1 MKALLLMKVRLLI
14 VLCITVL
21 TACGGGSGGNSRD
34 TLNTNLPDSPA
45 NSISAPTLSFSTE
58 DASVTRG
65 SSVLLRWNATDVA
78 RCSSSASPS
87 HQDWQDDALQDF
99 TNDGHNITSLQSDT
113 TFTLTC
119 RGLDESLISESLFVE
134 AAPTPQAVAAPTLS
148 FTAQNTRVTE
158 GGRTQL
164 SWSATDVVRCRSTAT
179 PSHPDWE
186 DNRLQELASAGFDI
200 ANLQRETT
208 FTLTCRGTDNS
219 LVTASLMIVVD
230 PLSAPVP
237 APPPE
242 PPPTPTPAPAPELTP
257 APEREPEPTAPST
270 ANSIAFNETTAFD
283 DLDGSLRADVYF
295 GQSQLIPAGSI
306 VNSRQPHLV
315 ANRKTLLLVK
325 PQSTNQLR
333 EMTAT
338 IRAAN
343 GQQVSTIS
351 LNAPSNLPAT
361 SYAVDTNVDVDSV
374 DFSPLPGSTF
384 SLNTREQVLML
395 ADTSNPFLAQ
405 TLRNNAAIQITFVN
419 GRHTRQMHLP
429 IDDDFENKVVTINV
443 LAQRS
448 TDVFYR
454 EDRSHTISQG
464 EAVTFKFVS
473 GEWVFE
479 NMLVNNDLVYAQN
492 TWSGELPAEIIQP
505 GMSITVN
512 YGTESGTLDDI
523 EVGGRS
529 QLIIHTIDVGMLVE
543 PRGEFLFPH
552 DDEAHR
558 EYFQTAPVSSLVI
571 SQYEPVHFRE
581 VVMPDGTRLTTFS
594 PDEGSVHGGDM
605 REAIGKQLISHG
617 INNANYGLHTTPGLN
632 ARSHPYTTAQITA
645 HTARGRYSNGVQVH
659 GLSGGNGM
667 ATLLQGYGNEFSHEI
682 GHNYGL
688 GHFVDGFAGSLHR
701 RSDEPNSTWGW
712 DADKMR
718 LLPNFSP
725 AITNQDR
732 CVPEAF
738 SGTGAEACQAP
749 YLGRRFG
756 ADAMAGGAP
765 LSGFNRYT
773 LYTPNSARLIQ
784 AFFESKAVFDASS
797 GTGFVK
803 WNANTRQM
811 EPYTNTISVLDSV
824 TPNPRSGLTEPVL
837 RTLFQTNDLIEIV
850 LADGSWTREITVPA
864 ASAEN
869 AEKILTIQTSAGFSS
884 NLTINRSTAT
894 ISRGF
899 TSAYRSNGSL
909 WQALST
915 EALQALAR
923 APRSPTRFGI
933 PVTTLVGYYDPENV
947 LPSYI
952 YPAMH
957 GAYGFTYA
965 DDSTEIASGDCQL
978 QVSTDSGMLSFRL
991 ANSRISEGVMNKFH
1005 VNVPEDSN
1013 PSSAVVRCDN
1023 NNLAQSAVT
1032 PVAENLGYTVNGS

>member
-1 MKALLLMKVRLLI
+1 MKVILLT
-14 VLCITVL
+14 LLSITLL
-21 TACGGGSGGNSRD
+21 TACGGGSGDNFSN
-34 TLNTNLPDSPA
+34 TLNTNLSDPSA
-45 NSISAPTLSFSTE
+45 YRVSAPTLSFSTQ
-58 DASVTRG
+58 DAMVTHG
-65 SSVLLRWNATDVA
+65 SSLFLLWNATGVE
-78 RCSSSASPS
+78 RCSSSASPG
-87 HQDWQDDALQDF
+87 HRDWPDDVLQGF
-99 TNDGHNITSLQSDT
+99 SNDGHNITSLQSDT

-134 AAPTPQAVAAPTLS
+134 VTPAPQALAAPTLS

-158 GGRTQL
+158 GDRTQL
-164 SWSATDVVRCRSTAT
+164 SWSATDVVSCRSTAM
-179 PSHPDWE
+179 PDHPDWV
-186 DNRLQELASAGFDI
+186 DNRLQELTSSGFDI
-200 ANLQRETT
+200 ANLQSDTT

-219 LVTASLMIVVD
+219 LVTATLMISVN
-230 PLSAPVP
+230 PSAVPIP
-237 APPPE
+237 APPPA
-242 PPPTPTPAPAPELTP
+242 PTPTPTPAPAPEP
-257 APEREPEPTAPST
+257 EPEPMPPDN
-270 ANSIAFNETTAFD
+270 ANSIAFDESSAFD
-283 DLDGSLRADVYF
+283 DLEGSLRADVYF
-295 GQSQLIPAGSI
+295 GQSQLIPAGS
-306 VNSRQPHLV
+306 VANSRQPHLI
-315 ANRKTLLLVK
+315 ANRKTLLMVK
-325 PQSTNQLR
+325 PQSTFQLPN
-333 EMTAT
+333 MTAT
-338 IRAAN
+338 IRDAN

-374 DFSPLPGSTF
+374 DFSPLPGPSF
-384 SLNTREQVLML
+384 SLNTRDQVLTL
-395 ADTSNPFLAQ
+395 ADPSNPFLAQ
-405 TLRNNAAIQITFVN
+405 TLRNNAAVRITFVN

-429 IDDDFENKVVTINV
+429 IDEDFENKVVTINV

-454 EDRSHTISQG
+454 EDRSRTISQD

-479 NMLVNNDLVYAQN
+479 GMLVNNDLVYAQN
-492 TWSGELPAEIIQP
+492 TWSGELPAEVIQA
-505 GMSITVN
+505 GMSMTVN
-512 YGTESGTLDDI
+512 YGAESGTLNDI
-523 EVGGRS
+523 DVGGRS

-543 PRGEFLFPH
+543 PRGEFLFPD

-617 INNANYGLHTTPGLN
+617 INNANYGLHTTPSLN

-682 GHNYGL
+682 GHNFGL
-688 GHFVDGFAGSLHR
+688 GHFVDGFAGSVHR
-701 RSDEPNSTWGW
+701 RADEPNSTWGW
-712 DADKMR
+712 DTDKMR
-718 LLPNFSP
+718 FLPNFSP

-773 LYTPNSARLIQ
+773 LYTPNSARRIQ
-784 AFFESKAVFDASS
+784 AFFENKAVFDASS

-803 WNANTRQM
+803 WNANTRKM
-811 EPYTNTISVLDSV
+811 EPYTNAISVLDSV
-824 TPNPRSGLTEPVL
+824 APNPRSGLTEPAL
-837 RTLFQTNDLIEIV
+837 RTLFQNNDLIEIV
-850 LADGSWTREITVPA
+850 LADGSWTRPT

-869 AEKILTIQTSAGFSS
+869 SEKILTIQTSAGFSS
-884 NLTINRSTAT
+884 NLTINGSTST
-894 ISRGF
+894 IRRGF
-899 TSAYRSNGSL
+899 TSAYRSNGSV
-909 WQALST
+909 WQTLST

-933 PVTTLVGYYDPENV
+933 PVTTLVGYYDPENI

-957 GAYGFTYA
+957 GAYGFTYV
-965 DDSTEIASGDCQL
+965 DDSTEMASGDCQL
-978 QVSTDSGMLSFRL
+978 QVTTNSGLLSFRL

-1013 PSSAVVRCDN
+1013 PSSAVVRCDD
-1023 NNLAQSAVT
+1023 NNLAQSTIT
-1032 PVAENLGYTVNGS
+1032 PVVEILGYTVNGS

>member
-1 MKALLLMKVRLLI
+1 MKAFSLMKVILLTL
-14 VLCITVL
+14 LCITLL
-21 TACGGGSGGNSRD
+21 TACGGGSGDNSSL
-34 TLNTNLPDSPA
+34 TQSENLLDPPA
-45 NSISAPTLSFSTE
+45 TSISAPTLNFSTQ
-58 DASVTRG
+58 DAMVTHG
-65 SSVLLRWNATDVA
+65 SSLLLVWNATDVA
-78 RCSSSASPS
+78 SCSSSASPG
-87 HQDWQDDALQDF
+87 HQDWQDDVLQGSN
-99 TNDGHNITSLQSDT
+99 NDGHNITSLQSDT

-119 RGLDESLISESLFVE
+119 RGLDESIISESLFVE
-134 AAPTPQAVAAPTLS
+134 VTPAPQAVAAPTLS

-158 GGRTQL
+158 GDRTQL

-179 PSHPDWE
+179 PDHPDWV
-186 DNRLQELASAGFDI
+186 DNRLQELTSSGFDI
-200 ANLQRETT
+200 SNLQSDTT
-208 FTLTCRGTDNS
+208 FILTCRGTDNS
-219 LVTASLMIVVD
+219 LVSAALMIAVN
-230 PLSAPVP
+230 PSSAP
-237 APPPE
+237 APMPPS
-242 PPPTPTPAPAPELTP
+242 APAPEP
-257 APEREPEPTAPST
+257 MPPGN
-270 ANSIAFNETTAFD
+270 ANSIAFNQSSAFD
-283 DLDGSLRADVYF
+283 DLEGSLRADVYF
-295 GQSQLIPAGSI
+295 GQSQLIPAGS
-306 VNSRQPHLV
+306 VANSRQPHLI

-325 PQSTNQLR
+325 PRSTNQLPN
-333 EMTAT
+333 MTAT
-338 IRAAN
+338 IRDAN

-374 DFSPLPGSTF
+374 DFSPLPGPTF

-405 TLRNNAAIQITFVN
+405 TLRNNAAIQITLVN

-429 IDDDFENKVVTINV
+429 IDGDFENKVVTISV

-479 NMLVNNDLVYAQN
+479 SMLVNNDLVYAQN

-512 YGTESGTLDDI
+512 YGAESGTLDDI

-543 PRGEFLFPH
+543 PRGEFLFPD

-558 EYFQTAPVSSLVI
+558 EYFQTSPVSSLVI
-571 SQYEPVHFRE
+571 SQYEPVHLRE

-617 INNANYGLHTTPGLN
+617 IDNANYGLHTTPSLN

-688 GHFVDGFAGSLHR
+688 GHFVDGFAGSVHR

-811 EPYTNTISVLDSV
+811 EPYANTIGVLDSV

-837 RTLFQTNDLIEIV
+837 RTLFQNNDLIEIV

-884 NLTINRSTAT
+884 NLTINGSTAT

-915 EALQALAR
+915 DALQTLAR
-923 APRSPTRFGI
+923 APRSPMRFGI

-978 QVSTDSGMLSFRL
+978 QVTTDSGMLFFRL

-1032 PVAENLGYTVNGS
+1032 PVVENLVYTVNGS